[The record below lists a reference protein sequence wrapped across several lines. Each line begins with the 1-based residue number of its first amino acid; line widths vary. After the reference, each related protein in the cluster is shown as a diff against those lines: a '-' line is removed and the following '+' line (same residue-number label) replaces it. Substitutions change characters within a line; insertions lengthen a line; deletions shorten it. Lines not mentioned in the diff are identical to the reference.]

1 MFKFVFAILFLLIV
15 QSCAPLIGAISIASV
30 GSASKEKGIG
40 TSFSDTLIHT
50 KISNKI
56 FKYNPAMIAE
66 TKVFVNNGAV
76 LITGKVQTPDDKI
89 ELTKITWKI
98 KGVKEVNNETQVT
111 DVTSIKN
118 IARDIASMGEIRAR
132 ILTDKRINSLNFS
145 IDVINDKAYIV
156 GIAESK
162 EEMKLMMDQASS
174 ARFISEVY
182 NYIIITN
189 DKRWNKN

>member
-1 MFKFVFAILFLLIV
+1 MLKFVFAIIFLLIF
-15 QSCAPLIGAISIASV
+15 QSCAPLIGVMGIASV

-66 TKVFVNNGAV
+66 TKVFVNDGAV
-76 LITGKVQTPDDKI
+76 LITGKVKTPDDKI

-132 ILTDKRINSLNFS
+132 IMTDKRINSLNFS

-156 GIAESK
+156 GISESK
-162 EEMKLMMDQASS
+162 EEMKLVMDQASS
-174 ARFISEVY
+174 ARFIKEVF

-189 DKRWNKN
+189 DKR

>member
-1 MFKFVFAILFLLIV
+1 MLKFVFAILFLLIV
-15 QSCAPLIGAISIASV
+15 QSCAPLIGAIGIASV

-66 TKVFVNNGAV
+66 TKVFVNDGAV
-76 LITGKVQTPDDKI
+76 LITGKVKKPEDKI

-162 EEMKLMMDQASS
+162 EEMKLVKDQASS
-174 ARFISEVY
+174 ARFIKEVF

-189 DKRWNKN
+189 DKR